1 MQEGD
6 ILAINSIGKAFKGQ
20 FDVYAN
26 YFLDDFYHEDPTY
39 FEEYLE
45 IFSHFGISEAEVYEY
60 LDKGYT
66 LEDIEDMLY

>member
-20 FDVYAN
+20 FDVYAS

-45 IFSHFGISEAEVYEY
+45 IFSHFWLKNRIETIVVWIQAI
-60 LDKGYT
+60 T
-66 LEDIEDMLY
+66 LAKEWGL